1 MSQEQAPQT
10 ETPQEASGE
19 AKLVPVAESIKYR
32 RRAQQAEATL
42 ETLQQQLTE
51 IKKQVTDQQT
61 QLGAAEA
68 QRDEAALQLIVTEN
82 NRTAERVLAEAGT
95 VDIETAAMLLGKKI
109 DLAEVHDVEA
119 IGRSVEELL
128 LDKPYLRQPIAAGP
142 PKTASA
148 RPAQTGSIAQMTQ
161 AADRAITT
169 GDRRDVAEYLR
180 LRRLTANH

>member
-1 MSQEQAPQT
+1 MSEEVATQT
-10 ETPQEASGE
+10 ESTEASDSG

-42 ETLQQQLTE
+42 EVLQQQLTDV
-51 IKKQVTDQQT
+51 KQQVTDQQN
-61 QLGAAEA
+61 QLGSAEA

-82 NRTAERVLAEAGT
+82 HRTAERVLAQAGT
-95 VDIETAAMLLGKKI
+95 VDIETAAMLLARKI
-109 DLAEVHDVEA
+109 DLAESLDPHE
-119 IGRSVEELL
+119 IQTSVEELL
-128 LDKPYLRQPIAAGP
+128 LDKPYLRRPTAALP

-148 RPAQTGSIAQMTQ
+148 KPTQTGSIAQMTQ
-161 AADRAITT
+161 AADRAIST